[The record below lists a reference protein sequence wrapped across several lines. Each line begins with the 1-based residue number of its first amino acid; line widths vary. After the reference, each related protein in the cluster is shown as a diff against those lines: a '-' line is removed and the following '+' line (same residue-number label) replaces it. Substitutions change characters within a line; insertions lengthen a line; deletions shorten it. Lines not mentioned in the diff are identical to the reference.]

1 MTRGAIS
8 RMFFVLRDE
17 HPCLLG
23 ILLCDLVYFQL
34 LFYHGS
40 YLLFVVVYYLVGDH
54 LFFGLYLVVL
64 QLV

>member
-23 ILLCDLVYFQL
+23 ILF
-34 LFYHGS
+34 
-40 YLLFVVVYYLVGDH
+40 GDSS
-54 LFFGLYLVVL
+54 
-64 QLV
+64 